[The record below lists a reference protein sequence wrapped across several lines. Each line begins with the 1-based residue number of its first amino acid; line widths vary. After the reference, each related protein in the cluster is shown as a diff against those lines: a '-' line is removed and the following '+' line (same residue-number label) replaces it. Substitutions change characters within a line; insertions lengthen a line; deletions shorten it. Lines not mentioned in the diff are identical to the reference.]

1 MPGEEQ
7 NALPGMSV
15 MLCCARKLNFFSCVV
30 DSYIGKNSEQ
40 GERERERER
49 DAANW
54 MMDLYYLQVEFS
66 NIQQPRKQQEE
77 EERWRR
83 RHTWTSTAGWR

>member
-7 NALPGMSV
+7 NPLPGMSV

-30 DSYIGKNSEQ
+30 DSYISSKGKIQSK
-40 GERERERER
+40 ERERER

-66 NIQQPRKQQEE
+66 NIQQPTKEQEE
-77 EERWRR
+77 EEEPRR
-83 RHTWTSTAGWR
+83 RHTWKPTAGWR